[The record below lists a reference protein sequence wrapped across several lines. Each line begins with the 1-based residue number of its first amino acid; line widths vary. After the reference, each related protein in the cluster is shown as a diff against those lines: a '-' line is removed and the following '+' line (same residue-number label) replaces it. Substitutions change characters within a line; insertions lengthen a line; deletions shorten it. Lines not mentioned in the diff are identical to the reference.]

1 MPKYRAYIEFIYDE
15 SELPDYNAADKLFS
29 AQNVAYETLMD
40 MVSGD
45 TLEIFD
51 LFQVEEIN

>member
-1 MPKYRAYIEFIYDE
+1 MTKYRAYIEFIYDE
-15 SELPDYNAADKLFS
+15 SELPDLLLADKSFS

-40 MVSGD
+40 MVGGD
-45 TLEIFD
+45 TLEILD